1 MQLQSLTI
9 EFILL
14 QISVAFS
21 PGLIIALVVNEA
33 VQKGKKNALQ
43 VAYGAAAGAIGITI
57 ITAAVITYIFSLI
70 PEILTFIYIFGI
82 IYIVYKGIKTIQDK
96 GDSPK
101 VLGSASFLSGFKIN
115 LANPKMWVFY
125 LSVLPLF
132 ITDESNIFSSLIF
145 LGIVTIFINLFA
157 DISYALLSSYLFNN
171 SSTKVK
177 RYINVISGIC
187 LIGIG
192 IYLFFSR
199 FIWIFSRF
207 NRIIRFVILKKFW
220 NCTYATQS
228 GW

>member
-33 VQKGKKNALQ
+33 VQKGRKNALQ

-70 PEILTFIYIFGI
+70 PEILTSIYIFGI
-82 IYIVYKGIKTIQDK
+82 IYIVYKGIKTLQDK
-96 GDSPK
+96 GDSPE

-132 ITDESNIFSSLIF
+132 ITDESNIFSSLIY

-171 SSTKVK
+171 STTKVK
-177 RYINVISGIC
+177 RYINIFSGIC

-199 FIWIFSRF
+199 FI
-207 NRIIRFVILKKFW
+207 
-220 NCTYATQS
+220 
-228 GW
+228 

>member
-33 VQKGKKNALQ
+33 VQKGRKNALQ

-70 PEILTFIYIFGI
+70 PEILTFFYIFGI

-132 ITDESNIFSSLIF
+132 ITDESNIFSSLIY
-145 LGIVTIFINLFA
+145 LGFVTIFINLFA
-157 DISYALLSSYLFNN
+157 DISYAFVSSYLFNN
-171 SSTKVK
+171 STTKVK
-177 RYINVISGIC
+177 RYINIISGLC

-199 FIWIFSRF
+199 FI
-207 NRIIRFVILKKFW
+207 
-220 NCTYATQS
+220 
-228 GW
+228 

>member
-1 MQLQSLTI
+1 VQLQSLTI

-33 VQKGKKNALQ
+33 VQKGRKNALQ

-57 ITAAVITYIFSLI
+57 ITAGVITYIFSLI
-70 PEILTFIYIFGI
+70 PEVLTFIYIFGI

-96 GDSPK
+96 SDSLK

-171 SSTKVK
+171 STTKVK
-177 RYINVISGIC
+177 RYINIISGVC

-199 FIWIFSRF
+199 FI
-207 NRIIRFVILKKFW
+207 
-220 NCTYATQS
+220 
-228 GW
+228 

>member
-33 VQKGKKNALQ
+33 VQKGRKNALQ

-101 VLGSASFLSGFKIN
+101 VLSSASFMSGFKIN

-132 ITDESNIFSSLIF
+132 IIDESSIFSSLIY

-171 SSTKVK
+171 STTKVK
-177 RYINVISGIC
+177 RYINIISGLC

-199 FIWIFSRF
+199 FI
-207 NRIIRFVILKKFW
+207 
-220 NCTYATQS
+220 
-228 GW
+228 

>member
-1 MQLQSLTI
+1 VQLQSLTI

-14 QISVAFS
+14 QVSVAFS

-33 VQKGKKNALQ
+33 VQKGRRNALQ
-43 VAYGAAAGAIGITI
+43 VAYGAASGAVGITI

-82 IYIVYKGIKTIQDK
+82 IYIVFKGIKTIQDK

-132 ITDESNIFSSLIF
+132 ITDESNIFSSLIY

-157 DISYALLSSYLFNN
+157 DISYAFVSSYLFNN
-171 SSTKVK
+171 STTKVK
-177 RYINVISGIC
+177 RYINIISGLC

-199 FIWIFSRF
+199 FI
-207 NRIIRFVILKKFW
+207 
-220 NCTYATQS
+220 
-228 GW
+228 

>member
-33 VQKGKKNALQ
+33 VQKGRKNALQ
-43 VAYGAAAGAIGITI
+43 VAYGAATGAIGITL

-96 GDSPK
+96 GDSPE
-101 VLGSASFLSGFKIN
+101 VLGSASFMSGFKIN

-132 ITDESNIFSSLIF
+132 ITDESNIFSSLIY

-171 SSTKVK
+171 SSTKIK
-177 RYINVISGIC
+177 RYINIFSGVC

-199 FIWIFSRF
+199 FI
-207 NRIIRFVILKKFW
+207 
-220 NCTYATQS
+220 
-228 GW
+228 

>member
-33 VQKGKKNALQ
+33 VQKGRKNALQ
-43 VAYGAAAGAIGITI
+43 VAYGAATGAIGITL
-57 ITAAVITYIFSLI
+57 ITAAVISYIFSLI

-101 VLGSASFLSGFKIN
+101 VLGSASFMSGFKIN

-132 ITDESNIFSSLIF
+132 ITDESNIFSSLIY

-171 SSTKVK
+171 STTKVK
-177 RYINVISGIC
+177 RYINMISGLC

-199 FIWIFSRF
+199 FI
-207 NRIIRFVILKKFW
+207 
-220 NCTYATQS
+220 
-228 GW
+228 

>member
-33 VQKGKKNALQ
+33 VQKGRKNALQ

-57 ITAAVITYIFSLI
+57 ITAGVITYIFSLI

-96 GDSPK
+96 SDSLK

-171 SSTKVK
+171 STTKVK
-177 RYINVISGIC
+177 RYINIISGVC
-187 LIGIG
+187 LIGVG

-199 FIWIFSRF
+199 FI
-207 NRIIRFVILKKFW
+207 
-220 NCTYATQS
+220 
-228 GW
+228 

>member
-33 VQKGKKNALQ
+33 VQKGRKNALQ
-43 VAYGAAAGAIGITI
+43 VAYGAAAGAMGITI

-96 GDSPK
+96 GESPK

-132 ITDESNIFSSLIF
+132 ITDESNIFSSLIY

-171 SSTKVK
+171 SSTKIK
-177 RYINVISGIC
+177 RYINIFSGVC

-199 FIWIFSRF
+199 FI
-207 NRIIRFVILKKFW
+207 
-220 NCTYATQS
+220 
-228 GW
+228 

>member
-33 VQKGKKNALQ
+33 VQKGRKNALQ
-43 VAYGAAAGAIGITI
+43 VAYGAATGAIGITL

-82 IYIVYKGIKTIQDK
+82 IYIIYKGVKTIQDK

-101 VLGSASFLSGFKIN
+101 YLGSASFMSGFKIN

-132 ITDESNIFSSLIF
+132 ITDESNIFSSLIY

-171 SSTKVK
+171 PTTKVK
-177 RYINVISGIC
+177 RYINIISGVC

-199 FIWIFSRF
+199 FI
-207 NRIIRFVILKKFW
+207 
-220 NCTYATQS
+220 
-228 GW
+228 

>member
-33 VQKGKKNALQ
+33 VQKGRKNALQ
-43 VAYGAAAGAIGITI
+43 VAYGAATGAIGITL

-96 GDSPK
+96 GDSPE
-101 VLGSASFLSGFKIN
+101 VLGSASFMSGFKIN

-132 ITDESNIFSSLIF
+132 ITDASNIFSSLIY

-157 DISYALLSSYLFNN
+157 DITYALLSSYLFNN
-171 SSTKVK
+171 SSTKIK
-177 RYINVISGIC
+177 RYINIFSGVC

-199 FIWIFSRF
+199 FI
-207 NRIIRFVILKKFW
+207 
-220 NCTYATQS
+220 
-228 GW
+228 

>member
-33 VQKGKKNALQ
+33 VQKGRKNALQ
-43 VAYGAAAGAIGITI
+43 VAYGAASGAIGITI

-96 GDSPK
+96 GDSPE
-101 VLGSASFLSGFKIN
+101 VLGSASFLSGLKIN

-132 ITDESNIFSSLIF
+132 ITDESNIFSSLIY

-157 DISYALLSSYLFNN
+157 DISYAFVSSYLFNN
-171 SSTKVK
+171 STTKVK
-177 RYINVISGIC
+177 RYINIISGLC

-199 FIWIFSRF
+199 FIWIVRRF
-207 NRIIRFVILKKFW
+207 RWIIRFVILKEFW
-220 NCTYATQS
+220 NCTNTS
-228 GW
+228 KSSW

>member
-33 VQKGKKNALQ
+33 VQKGRKNALQ

-57 ITAAVITYIFSLI
+57 ITAGVITYIFSLI

-101 VLGSASFLSGFKIN
+101 VLGSASFMSGFKIN

-132 ITDESNIFSSLIF
+132 ITNESSIFSSLIY

-171 SSTKVK
+171 SSTKIK
-177 RYINVISGIC
+177 RYINIFSGVC

-199 FIWIFSRF
+199 FI
-207 NRIIRFVILKKFW
+207 
-220 NCTYATQS
+220 
-228 GW
+228 

>member
-33 VQKGKKNALQ
+33 VQKGRKNALQ

-57 ITAAVITYIFSLI
+57 ITAGVITYIFSLI

-132 ITDESNIFSSLIF
+132 ITDESNIFSSLIY

-171 SSTKVK
+171 STTKVK
-177 RYINVISGIC
+177 RYINIISGVC

-199 FIWIFSRF
+199 FI
-207 NRIIRFVILKKFW
+207 
-220 NCTYATQS
+220 
-228 GW
+228 

>member
-1 MQLQSLTI
+1 MQFQSLTI

-33 VQKGKKNALQ
+33 VQKGRKNALQ

-125 LSVLPLF
+125 ISVLPLF

-171 SSTKVK
+171 STTKVK
-177 RYINVISGIC
+177 RYINIISGVC

-199 FIWIFSRF
+199 FI
-207 NRIIRFVILKKFW
+207 
-220 NCTYATQS
+220 
-228 GW
+228 

>member
-33 VQKGKKNALQ
+33 VQKGRKNALH

-82 IYIVYKGIKTIQDK
+82 IYIVYKGIKTLQDK

-132 ITDESNIFSSLIF
+132 ITDESNIFSSLIY

-157 DISYALLSSYLFNN
+157 DISYALLSSYLFND
-171 SSTKVK
+171 STTKVK
-177 RYINVISGIC
+177 RYINIISGVC

-199 FIWIFSRF
+199 FI
-207 NRIIRFVILKKFW
+207 
-220 NCTYATQS
+220 
-228 GW
+228 

>member
-33 VQKGKKNALQ
+33 VQKGRKNALQ

-171 SSTKVK
+171 STTKVK
-177 RYINVISGIC
+177 RYINIISGLC

-199 FIWIFSRF
+199 FI
-207 NRIIRFVILKKFW
+207 
-220 NCTYATQS
+220 
-228 GW
+228 

>member
-33 VQKGKKNALQ
+33 VQKGRKNALQ
-43 VAYGAAAGAIGITI
+43 VAYGAATGAIGITL

-96 GDSPK
+96 GDSPE
-101 VLGSASFLSGFKIN
+101 VLDSASFMSGFKIN

-132 ITDESNIFSSLIF
+132 ITDESNIFSSLIY

-171 SSTKVK
+171 SSTKIK
-177 RYINVISGIC
+177 RYINIFSGVC

-199 FIWIFSRF
+199 FI
-207 NRIIRFVILKKFW
+207 
-220 NCTYATQS
+220 
-228 GW
+228 

>member
-14 QISVAFS
+14 QVSVAFS

-33 VQKGKKNALQ
+33 VQKGRKNALQ

-57 ITAAVITYIFSLI
+57 ITAGVITYIFSLI

-101 VLGSASFLSGFKIN
+101 VLSSASFMSGFKIN

-132 ITDESNIFSSLIF
+132 MTDESSIFSSLIY

-171 SSTKVK
+171 SSTKIK
-177 RYINVISGIC
+177 RYINLFSGIC

-199 FIWIFSRF
+199 FI
-207 NRIIRFVILKKFW
+207 
-220 NCTYATQS
+220 
-228 GW
+228 

>member
-33 VQKGKKNALQ
+33 VQKGRKNALQ

-82 IYIVYKGIKTIQDK
+82 IYIIYKGIKTIQDK
-96 GDSPK
+96 GDSPE
-101 VLGSASFLSGFKIN
+101 VLGSASFMSGFKIN

-132 ITDESNIFSSLIF
+132 MTDEAYVFSSLIF
-145 LGIVTIFINLFA
+145 LGIVTILINLFA

-171 SSTKVK
+171 SSTNVK
-177 RYINVISGIC
+177 RYINIISGLC

-199 FIWIFSRF
+199 FI
-207 NRIIRFVILKKFW
+207 
-220 NCTYATQS
+220 
-228 GW
+228 

>member
-33 VQKGKKNALQ
+33 VQKGRKNALQ
-43 VAYGAAAGAIGITI
+43 VAYGAEAGAIGITI
-57 ITAAVITYIFSLI
+57 ITAGVITYIFSLI

-132 ITDESNIFSSLIF
+132 ITDESNIFSSLIY

-157 DISYALLSSYLFNN
+157 DISYALVSSYLFNN
-171 SSTKVK
+171 PTTKIK
-177 RYINVISGIC
+177 RYINIISGLC

-199 FIWIFSRF
+199 FI
-207 NRIIRFVILKKFW
+207 
-220 NCTYATQS
+220 
-228 GW
+228 

>member
-1 MQLQSLTI
+1 MQLQPLTI

-33 VQKGKKNALQ
+33 VQKGRKNALQ
-43 VAYGAAAGAIGITI
+43 VAYGAATGAIGITL

-96 GDSPK
+96 GDSPE
-101 VLGSASFLSGFKIN
+101 VLGSASFMSGFKIN

-132 ITDESNIFSSLIF
+132 ITDESNIFSSLIY

-171 SSTKVK
+171 SSTKIK
-177 RYINVISGIC
+177 RYINIFSGVC
-187 LIGIG
+187 LIGVG

-199 FIWIFSRF
+199 FI
-207 NRIIRFVILKKFW
+207 
-220 NCTYATQS
+220 
-228 GW
+228 

>member
-33 VQKGKKNALQ
+33 VQKGRKNALQ
-43 VAYGAAAGAIGITI
+43 VAYGAATGAIGITL

-132 ITDESNIFSSLIF
+132 ITDESNIFSSLIY
-145 LGIVTIFINLFA
+145 LGIVTILINLFA
-157 DISYALLSSYLFNN
+157 DISYALVSSYLFNN
-171 SSTKVK
+171 PTTKVK
-177 RYINVISGIC
+177 RYINIISGLC

-199 FIWIFSRF
+199 FI
-207 NRIIRFVILKKFW
+207 
-220 NCTYATQS
+220 
-228 GW
+228 

>member
-1 MQLQSLTI
+1 MQLQPLTI

-33 VQKGKKNALQ
+33 VQKGRNNALQ
-43 VAYGAAAGAIGITI
+43 VAYGAATGAIGITL

-96 GDSPK
+96 GDSPE
-101 VLGSASFLSGFKIN
+101 VLGSASFMSGFKIN

-132 ITDESNIFSSLIF
+132 ITDESNIFSSLIY

-171 SSTKVK
+171 SSTKIK
-177 RYINVISGIC
+177 RYINIFSGVC

-199 FIWIFSRF
+199 FI
-207 NRIIRFVILKKFW
+207 
-220 NCTYATQS
+220 
-228 GW
+228 

>member
-33 VQKGKKNALQ
+33 VQKGRKNALQ

-96 GDSPK
+96 GDSPE

-132 ITDESNIFSSLIF
+132 ITDESNIFSSLIY

-171 SSTKVK
+171 STTKVK
-177 RYINVISGIC
+177 RYINIISGVC

-199 FIWIFSRF
+199 FI
-207 NRIIRFVILKKFW
+207 
-220 NCTYATQS
+220 
-228 GW
+228 

>member
-33 VQKGKKNALQ
+33 VQKGRKNALQ

-96 GDSPK
+96 GESPK
-101 VLGSASFLSGFKIN
+101 VLSSASFMSGFKIN

-132 ITDESNIFSSLIF
+132 ITDESNIFSSLIY

-171 SSTKVK
+171 STTKVK
-177 RYINVISGIC
+177 RYINIISGLC

-199 FIWIFSRF
+199 FI
-207 NRIIRFVILKKFW
+207 
-220 NCTYATQS
+220 
-228 GW
+228 

>member
-33 VQKGKKNALQ
+33 VQKGRKNALQ

-57 ITAAVITYIFSLI
+57 ITAGVITYIFSLI
-70 PEILTFIYIFGI
+70 PEILTFIYIVGI

-96 GDSPK
+96 GDGPK
-101 VLGSASFLSGFKIN
+101 VLSSASFMSGFKIN

-132 ITDESNIFSSLIF
+132 ITDESSIFSSLIY

-171 SSTKVK
+171 STTKVK
-177 RYINVISGIC
+177 RHINIISGLC

-199 FIWIFSRF
+199 FI
-207 NRIIRFVILKKFW
+207 
-220 NCTYATQS
+220 
-228 GW
+228 

>member
-9 EFILL
+9 QFILL

-33 VQKGKKNALQ
+33 VQKGRKNALQ
-43 VAYGAAAGAIGITI
+43 VAYGAATGAIGITL

-132 ITDESNIFSSLIF
+132 ITDESNIFSSLIY

-171 SSTKVK
+171 SSTKIK
-177 RYINVISGIC
+177 RYINIFSGVC

-199 FIWIFSRF
+199 FI
-207 NRIIRFVILKKFW
+207 
-220 NCTYATQS
+220 
-228 GW
+228 

>member
-9 EFILL
+9 EFIIL

-21 PGLIIALVVNEA
+21 PGLIIALIVNEA
-33 VQKGKKNALQ
+33 VQKGRKNALQ

-125 LSVLPLF
+125 ISVLPLF

-157 DISYALLSSYLFNN
+157 DISYALLSSYLFKN
-171 SSTKVK
+171 STIKVK
-177 RYINVISGIC
+177 MYINIISGVC

-199 FIWIFSRF
+199 FI
-207 NRIIRFVILKKFW
+207 
-220 NCTYATQS
+220 
-228 GW
+228 

>member
-33 VQKGKKNALQ
+33 VQKGRKNALQ

-82 IYIVYKGIKTIQDK
+82 IYIVYKGIKTVQDK

-132 ITDESNIFSSLIF
+132 ITDESNIFSSLIY
-145 LGIVTIFINLFA
+145 LGIVTILINLFA
-157 DISYALLSSYLFNN
+157 DISYALVSSYLFNN
-171 SSTKVK
+171 PTTKVK
-177 RYINVISGIC
+177 RYINIISGLC

-199 FIWIFSRF
+199 FI
-207 NRIIRFVILKKFW
+207 
-220 NCTYATQS
+220 
-228 GW
+228 

>member
-33 VQKGKKNALQ
+33 VQKGRKNALQ

-82 IYIVYKGIKTIQDK
+82 IYIVYKGIKTVQDK

-132 ITDESNIFSSLIF
+132 ITDESNIFSSLIY

-157 DISYALLSSYLFNN
+157 DISYALVSSYLFNN
-171 SSTKVK
+171 PTTKVK
-177 RYINVISGIC
+177 RYINIISGLC

-199 FIWIFSRF
+199 FI
-207 NRIIRFVILKKFW
+207 
-220 NCTYATQS
+220 
-228 GW
+228 

>member
-1 MQLQSLTI
+1 MQLQSLTV

-33 VQKGKKNALQ
+33 VQKGRKNALQ
-43 VAYGAAAGAIGITI
+43 VAYGAATGAIGITL

-132 ITDESNIFSSLIF
+132 ITDEANIFSSLIF
-145 LGIVTIFINLFA
+145 LGIVTILINLFA

-171 SSTKVK
+171 SSTNVK
-177 RYINVISGIC
+177 RYINIISGLC

-199 FIWIFSRF
+199 FI
-207 NRIIRFVILKKFW
+207 
-220 NCTYATQS
+220 
-228 GW
+228 

>member
-43 VAYGAAAGAIGITI
+43 DAYGAAAGAIGITI

-157 DISYALLSSYLFNN
+157 DISYAILSSYLFNN

-199 FIWIFSRF
+199 FI
-207 NRIIRFVILKKFW
+207 
-220 NCTYATQS
+220 
-228 GW
+228 

>member
-33 VQKGKKNALQ
+33 VQKGRKNALQ

-82 IYIVYKGIKTIQDK
+82 IYIVYKGIKTLQDK
-96 GDSPK
+96 GDSPE

-132 ITDESNIFSSLIF
+132 ITDESNIFSSLIY

-171 SSTKVK
+171 STTKVK
-177 RYINVISGIC
+177 RYINIISGVC

-199 FIWIFSRF
+199 FI
-207 NRIIRFVILKKFW
+207 
-220 NCTYATQS
+220 
-228 GW
+228 

>member
-33 VQKGKKNALQ
+33 VQKGRKNALQ
-43 VAYGAAAGAIGITI
+43 VAYGAASGAIGITI

-96 GDSPK
+96 GDGPK
-101 VLGSASFLSGFKIN
+101 VLGSASFLSGLKIN

-132 ITDESNIFSSLIF
+132 ITDESNIFSSLIY

-171 SSTKVK
+171 STTKVK
-177 RYINVISGIC
+177 RYINIISGLC

-199 FIWIFSRF
+199 FI
-207 NRIIRFVILKKFW
+207 
-220 NCTYATQS
+220 
-228 GW
+228 

>member
-1 MQLQSLTI
+1 MQLQPLTI

-33 VQKGKKNALQ
+33 VQKGRKNALQ
-43 VAYGAAAGAIGITI
+43 VAYGAATGAIVITL

-96 GDSPK
+96 GESPK

-132 ITDESNIFSSLIF
+132 ITDESNIFSSLIY
-145 LGIVTIFINLFA
+145 LGIVTILINLFA
-157 DISYALLSSYLFNN
+157 DISYALVSSYLFNN
-171 SSTKVK
+171 PTTKVK
-177 RYINVISGIC
+177 RYINIISGLC

-199 FIWIFSRF
+199 FI
-207 NRIIRFVILKKFW
+207 
-220 NCTYATQS
+220 
-228 GW
+228 

>member
-33 VQKGKKNALQ
+33 VQKGRKNALQ
-43 VAYGAAAGAIGITI
+43 VAYGAASGAIGITI

-132 ITDESNIFSSLIF
+132 ITDESSIFSSLIY

-171 SSTKVK
+171 SSTKIK
-177 RYINVISGIC
+177 RYINIFSGIC

-199 FIWIFSRF
+199 FI
-207 NRIIRFVILKKFW
+207 
-220 NCTYATQS
+220 
-228 GW
+228 

>member
-1 MQLQSLTI
+1 VQLQSLTI

-43 VAYGAAAGAIGITI
+43 VAYGAATGAIGITL

-96 GDSPK
+96 GDSPE
-101 VLGSASFLSGFKIN
+101 VLVSASYMSGLKIN

-132 ITDESNIFSSLIF
+132 ITDESNIFSSLIY

-171 SSTKVK
+171 STTKVK
-177 RYINVISGIC
+177 RYINIISGLC

-199 FIWIFSRF
+199 FI
-207 NRIIRFVILKKFW
+207 
-220 NCTYATQS
+220 
-228 GW
+228 

>member
-1 MQLQSLTI
+1 MQLQPLTI

-33 VQKGKKNALQ
+33 VQKGRKNALQ
-43 VAYGAAAGAIGITI
+43 VAYGAATGAIGITL

-96 GDSPK
+96 GDSPE
-101 VLGSASFLSGFKIN
+101 VLGSASFMSGFKIN

-132 ITDESNIFSSLIF
+132 ITDESNIFSSLIY

-171 SSTKVK
+171 SSTKIK
-177 RYINVISGIC
+177 RYINIFSGIC

-199 FIWIFSRF
+199 FI
-207 NRIIRFVILKKFW
+207 
-220 NCTYATQS
+220 
-228 GW
+228 